1 MRGGTMARASS
12 ASGGGA
18 VRVVGEDDD
27 DVRRDHSIRRPTTGD
42 VRRHG
47 RRQQFATGPGLGL
60 RRHWNYAAA
69 AAAAAAGGGGGKSGT
84 DGGGGG
90 GGGGEIGD
98 DAAVG
103 GGGVKPWTS
112 GTVPDT
118 ATLQSTVEEC
128 TEKARRG
135 VPLNQTLED
144 ILGPRSEAEMN
155 EMIDDILG
163 CR

>member
-12 ASGGGA
+12 AS
-18 VRVVGEDDD
+18 
-27 DVRRDHSIRRPTTGD
+27 
-42 VRRHG
+42 
-47 RRQQFATGPGLGL
+47 
-60 RRHWNYAAA
+60 
-69 AAAAAAGGGGGKSGT
+69 
-84 DGGGGG
+84 
-90 GGGGEIGD
+90 
-98 DAAVG
+98 